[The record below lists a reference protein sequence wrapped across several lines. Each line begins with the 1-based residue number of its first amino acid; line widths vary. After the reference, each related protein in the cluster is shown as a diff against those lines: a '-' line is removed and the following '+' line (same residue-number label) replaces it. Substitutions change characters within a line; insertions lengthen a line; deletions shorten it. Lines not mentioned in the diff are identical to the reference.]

1 MVGGVL
7 QAVAKRAL
15 CQANQEIE
23 FLYGCVRMNKDCSL
37 SV

>member
-15 CQANQEIE
+15 CQANQEME
-23 FLYGCVRMNKDCSL
+23 FLYGVRQNE
-37 SV
+37 